1 MNIKRVALI
10 IVMMVLTGWIAWAF
24 WHAYQ
29 PEKLVLQG
37 QIEAQQYSVASKIP
51 GRISEVLVHRGD
63 QVEVGQLVF
72 TIDSPELEAKLE
84 QARGTEQVA
93 GAVETAADRGARE
106 QEKLAAYD
114 QWQTA
119 KAAEVLASKTY
130 ERLQN
135 LFDEGVASE
144 QRRDEAFAAYQATQY
159 TAQAA
164 YQLYSLAEEGTRD
177 ETRDAAAG
185 QVRAASGLVAEAEAL
200 QDDLRI
206 ESAFRGEVSNVFLH
220 PGELAPQGF
229 PVVTVIDISQA
240 WAVFQVREDLLQRVP
255 KGSEINVLIPSL
267 GDQSFV
273 FEVHHV
279 SVMGDFATWR
289 ATSSTQGY
297 DLRTFEVEARPSS
310 PIKGLR
316 AGMTVLLEFDDE

>member
-1 MNIKRVALI
+1 MNIKRVALL
-10 IVMMVLTGWIAWAF
+10 IVVVAAVGWIAWAF

-29 PEKLVLQG
+29 PGKMVLQG

-51 GRISEVLVHRGD
+51 GRISEVLVRRGD
-63 QVEVGQLVF
+63 QIEVGQLVF

-119 KAAEVLASKTY
+119 KAAEDLASKTY

-200 QDDLRI
+200 KNDLRI

-310 PIKGLR
+310 PIEGLR
-316 AGMTVLLEFDDE
+316 AGMTVLLEFDD

>member
-1 MNIKRVALI
+1 
-10 IVMMVLTGWIAWAF
+10 
-24 WHAYQ
+24 
-29 PEKLVLQG
+29 
-37 QIEAQQYSVASKIP
+37 
-51 GRISEVLVHRGD
+51 
-63 QVEVGQLVF
+63 
-72 TIDSPELEAKLE
+72 
-84 QARGTEQVA
+84 
-93 GAVETAADRGARE
+93 
-106 QEKLAAYD
+106 
-114 QWQTA
+114 
-119 KAAEVLASKTY
+119 
-130 ERLQN
+130 
-135 LFDEGVASE
+135 
-144 QRRDEAFAAYQATQY
+144 
-159 TAQAA
+159 
-164 YQLYSLAEEGTRD
+164 
-177 ETRDAAAG
+177 
-185 QVRAASGLVAEAEAL
+185 VAEAEAL
-200 QDDLRI
+200 KNDLRI

-310 PIKGLR
+310 PIEGLR
-316 AGMTVLLEFDDE
+316 AGMTVLLEFDD